1 VQSTEQMSPKG
12 HPRFFYGW
20 AIVFIAIV
28 GGAFTSGASVWGASI
43 FVTPMGDEPG
53 WSWSAFFGAFTVR
66 ALVAGVIAPVLG
78 PLQDT
83 RNGPRLLMLG
93 SALSLGTS
101 LVLLKY
107 VSDLWVFY
115 LVFGSMGALS
125 MVALSEMLTVAIVPK
140 WFIRKRGRA
149 MGLASIG
156 TAMGP
161 LLFPIS
167 VQAVVSAVGW
177 RDGWL
182 VLGLV
187 TLAVLVP
194 LSFLIKTRPED
205 MGLLPD
211 GEESRPPADDTP
223 KPAPAAEV
231 SFTRRE
237 AARTPTFWLL
247 AISFS
252 LATLSM
258 GGFFANWLPYFQDI
272 GFSAKVGSLAAIAY
286 CIGSIS
292 IRLVWGLLSERY
304 SVRHLLV
311 VQALLTAVSVYF
323 FLQISGSTT
332 LVLAGG
338 FHGLAVGGFFI
349 MRPLII
355 ANYFGRLHL
364 GAVNSLIRPLTTIT
378 GSLSPLMVAGL
389 FDVFGTYTW
398 AFTAVLVAWLL
409 VAAIVGF
416 AKPPRKDA
424 AAADPAR

>member
-1 VQSTEQMSPKG
+1 
-12 HPRFFYGW
+12 
-20 AIVFIAIV
+20 
-28 GGAFTSGASVWGASI
+28 
-43 FVTPMGDEPG
+43 
-53 WSWSAFFGAFTVR
+53 
-66 ALVAGVIAPVLG
+66 
-78 PLQDT
+78 
-83 RNGPRLLMLG
+83 MLA
-93 SALSLGTS
+93 SALSLGGS
-101 LVLLKY
+101 LVLLRF
-107 VSDLWVFY
+107 VDSLWFFY
-115 LVFGSMGALS
+115 LVFGGMGALS
-125 MVALSEMLTVAIVPK
+125 SAALGGMLTNAIVPK
-140 WFIRKRGRA
+140 WFMRKRGRA

-167 VQAVVSAVGW
+167 VQAIVSTVGW

-182 VLGLV
+182 ILGLV

-211 GEESRPPADDTP
+211 GEGSPPPTANTP
-223 KPAPAAEV
+223 TPTPIAEV
-231 SFTRRE
+231 SYTRRE

-272 GFSAKVGSLAAIAY
+272 GFSAAVGSLAAVAY
-286 CIGSIS
+286 GMGSIS
-292 IRLVWGLLSERY
+292 VRLVWGILSERY

-311 VQALLTAVSVYF
+311 VQALLTAISVFF
-323 FLQISGSTT
+323 FLHISGPTT
-332 LVLAGG
+332 LILAGG

-364 GAVNSLIRPLTTIT
+364 GAINSLFRPLTTVT
-378 GSLSPLMVAGL
+378 SSLSPLLIAGL
-389 FDVFGTYTW
+389 FDAYGSYIW
-398 AFTAVLVAWLL
+398 AFTAVLVSWLL
-409 VAAIVGF
+409 VGTIVGF
-416 AKPPRKDA
+416 AKPPSKPSA
-424 AAADPAR
+424 TPAPQE